1 MRYLRLFP
9 LWLLLLISSCSI
21 EDRIERREDRLLG
34 MWQIDRATFKDD
46 NALFRDN
53 VTSEFRGDIVTFLP
67 DNTLLYET
75 GAGALFDGFWVISA
89 VRDLD
94 DDVEFTLDAD
104 FFDDRARPAFQ
115 WLGTIDRLS
124 GNSLNVTVFER
135 GGVLQLRWD
144 KL

>member
-1 MRYLRLFP
+1 MHRLYP
-9 LWLLLLISSCSI
+9 LLLFLVFVGCSI

-34 MWQIDRATFKDD
+34 AWQIDKATFKDD

-53 VTSEFRGDIVTFLP
+53 VTGDFRGDRVTFFP
-67 DNTLLYET
+67 DYTLLYET
-75 GAGALFDGFWVISA
+75 GTGQLFDGYWVINA
-89 VRDLD
+89 VRDRD
-94 DDVEFTLDAD
+94 DDTEFTLDAD
-104 FFDDRARPAFQ
+104 FFDLRGRPAFQ

-124 GNSLNVTVFER
+124 NNSLNVTVFER